1 MDPADLPGY
10 AAALHDHA
18 ITQPEPMRLMRWGQ
32 LEFTTGATAEEDRDT
47 FLAARRH
54 ASDTAGGRVFPA
66 HADESPAEGSERH

>member
-32 LEFTTGATAEEDRDT
+32 FAFTMGATADEGRDT
-47 FLAARRH
+47 RLA
-54 ASDTAGGRVFPA
+54 SPV
-66 HADESPAEGSERH
+66 DESPDDEGSEQH